1 MDRFRLDGKVAIVT
15 GGTAGIGRAAAL
27 GMAEAGADIVVLGR
41 SQDPEETCKAI
52 RALGR
57 QALGLQGDICDGGFA
72 DRVVNETLA
81 HWGHLDILVN
91 NAGMQIRTPSV
102 DFAEADWDKVIGLNL
117 TALFRM
123 SQRAGRQMIQQKSG
137 KIINVASV
145 VSFVGGMYIPA
156 YAASKGGVAQV
167 TKALANE
174 WARFNVN
181 VNAVAPG
188 YTLTEMTQS
197 LHDDPVRSKEI
208 LARTPAQ
215 RWGTPDDLV
224 GAFIFL
230 ASSAS
235 DFVNGHILTVDGGW
249 MAR

>member
-15 GGTAGIGRAAAL
+15 GGTLGIGRAAAL

-57 QALGLQGDICDGGFA
+57 EALPFQGDVCEGTFA
-72 DRVVNETLA
+72 ERVISETLA

-91 NAGMQIRTPSV
+91 SAGIQIRAPSV
-102 DFAEADWDKVIGLNL
+102 DYAEADWDRVISLNL

-123 SQRAGRQMIQQKSG
+123 CQRVGRRMIQQKSG
-137 KIINVASV
+137 KIINIASV
-145 VSFVGGMYIPA
+145 VSFSGGINIPA

-167 TKALANE
+167 TKTLANE
-174 WARFNVN
+174 WARFNIN

-188 YTLTEMTQS
+188 YTLTDMTQTI
-197 LHDDPVRSKEI
+197 HDDPVRSAEI
-208 LARTPAQ
+208 LGRTPAQ
-215 RWGTPDDLV
+215 RWGTPEDLV
-224 GAFIFL
+224 GAVIFL
-230 ASSAS
+230 ASPAS
-235 DFVNGHILTVDGGW
+235 DFVNGHVLVVDGGW